1 MKVYAIRHIPTGRF
15 MPVPTGKN
23 GSGSSYWDPLTD
35 SHNPQITKTPV
46 DGVTVYGIP
55 LPRLFPLRRSAS
67 SALTQWL
74 RGRHVVVTERTH
86 PDDGF
91 GQSWDEPVGTAVEH
105 DSSRKA
111 DDMEIVAF
119 ELVEVG
125 K

>member
-1 MKVYAIRHIPTGRF
+1 MKVYAIRHTPTGLF

-23 GSGSSYWDPLTD
+23 GSGSSYWEPVDGHY
-35 SHNPQITKTPV
+35 SQINKTPV
-46 DGVTVYGIP
+46 DGVIVYGTP
-55 LPRLFPLRRSAS
+55 LPRLFTYRRSAS

-74 RGRHVVVTERTH
+74 RGRHVPITSGCSPCVANGFTY
-86 PDDGF
+86 DDELIRV
-91 GQSWDEPVGTAVEH
+91 DIVPVPE
-105 DSSRKA
+105 RKA

>member
-23 GSGSSYWDPLTD
+23 GSGSSYWEP
-35 SHNPQITKTPV
+35 ITEST
-46 DGVTVYGIP
+46 TVYGEP

-74 RGRHVVVTERTH
+74 RGRHEPLTEWEQDETFGSSYQVT
-86 PDDGF
+86 
-91 GQSWDEPVGTAVEH
+91 VGTDVRH
-105 DSSRKA
+105 DPSRKA

>member
-23 GSGSSYWDPLTD
+23 GSGSSYWDP
-35 SHNPQITKTPV
+35 V
-46 DGVTVYGIP
+46 DIAFDGEGNVTTV
-55 LPRLFPLRRSAS
+55 PRLFPLRRSAS

-74 RGRHVVVTERTH
+74 RGRHVPVTSSEYNEFRGIYEIYTVGAEAV
-86 PDDGF
+86 PD
-91 GQSWDEPVGTAVEH
+91 P
-105 DSSRKA
+105 SRKA
-111 DDMEIVAF
+111 DDVEIVAF

>member
-1 MKVYAIRHIPTGRF
+1 MKVYAIRHIPTGQF

-23 GSGSSYWDPLTD
+23 GSGSSYWVPTETAYCRAVLDLKP
-35 SHNPQITKTPV
+35 
-46 DGVTVYGIP
+46 P

-67 SALTQWL
+67 SSLTQWL

-86 PDDGF
+86 PDDSF
-91 GQSWDEPVGTAVEH
+91 GQSYLEPVGTAVEP
-105 DSSRKA
+105 DPSRKA

-119 ELVEVG
+119 ELVEM

>member
-23 GSGSSYWDPLTD
+23 GSGSSYWDPF
-35 SHNPQITKTPV
+35 
-46 DGVTVYGIP
+46 DGVTVYGTP

-74 RGRHVVVTERTH
+74 RGQHK
-86 PDDGF
+86 PIDY
-91 GQSWDEPVGTAVEH
+91 VEH
-105 DSSRKA
+105 GEFYGGTHLIRESVEIIPVASRKA

>member
-1 MKVYAIRHIPTGRF
+1 MKVYAIRHIPTGQF
-15 MPVPTGKN
+15 MPAPTCKN
-23 GSGSSYWDPLTD
+23 GSGSSYWEP
-35 SHNPQITKTPV
+35 ITEST
-46 DGVTVYGIP
+46 TVYGTP

-74 RGRHVVVTERTH
+74 RGQHKPIDYVEHGEFYGRTH
-86 PDDGF
+86 LIRE
-91 GQSWDEPVGTAVEH
+91 SVEIIPVV
-105 DSSRKA
+105 SRKA

>member
-1 MKVYAIRHIPTGRF
+1 MKVYTIRHIPTGQF

-23 GSGSSYWDPLTD
+23 GSGSSYWEPFE
-35 SHNPQITKTPV
+35 
-46 DGVTVYGIP
+46 GVTVYGAP

-74 RGRHVVVTERTH
+74 RGRHVPITSGCSPCV
-86 PDDGF
+86 DNGF
-91 GQSWDEPVGTAVEH
+91 TYSDELIRVDIVLDP
-105 DSSRKA
+105 SRKA

>member
-23 GSGSSYWDPLTD
+23 GSGSSYWDPAVG
-35 SHNPQITKTPV
+35 HYAQITKTPV
-46 DGVTVYGIP
+46 DGVTVYGTP

-74 RGRHVVVTERTH
+74 RGQHK
-86 PDDGF
+86 PIDY
-91 GQSWDEPVGTAVEH
+91 VEH
-105 DSSRKA
+105 GEFFGGTHLIRESVEIIPVASRKA

-119 ELVEVG
+119 ELVET

>member
-23 GSGSSYWDPLTD
+23 GSGSSYWEPIEDF
-35 SHNPQITKTPV
+35 
-46 DGVTVYGIP
+46 TVGRV
-55 LPRLFPLRRSAS
+55 PRLFPLRRPAS

-91 GQSWDEPVGTAVEH
+91 GQSWDKPIGTTVEP
-105 DSSRKA
+105 DPSRKA

>member
-23 GSGSSYWDPLTD
+23 GSGSSYWEP
-35 SHNPQITKTPV
+35 ITESTA
-46 DGVTVYGIP
+46 VYGTQ

-91 GQSWDEPVGTAVEH
+91 GQSWDEPVGTVVKP
-105 DSSRKA
+105 DPSRKA

-119 ELVEVG
+119 EIVECD

>member
-23 GSGSSYWDPLTD
+23 GSGSTYWDPVAD
-35 SHNPQITKTPV
+35 SESAKL
-46 DGVTVYGIP
+46 YGEAP
-55 LPRLFPLRRSAS
+55 RAVPRLFPLRRSAS

-74 RGRHVVVTERTH
+74 RGRHVVVTERSH
-86 PDDGF
+86 PDDSF
-91 GQSWDEPVGTAVEH
+91 GQSYDEPVGTAVEP
-105 DSSRKA
+105 DPSRKA
-111 DDMEIVAF
+111 DDMEIVVF

>member
-1 MKVYAIRHIPTGRF
+1 MKVYAIRHIPTGLF

-23 GSGSSYWDPLTD
+23 GSGSSYWDP
-35 SHNPQITKTPV
+35 ITESTA
-46 DGVTVYGIP
+46 VYGTP

-74 RGRHVVVTERTH
+74 RGRHVPVTSSEYNEFRGVYETYT
-86 PDDGF
+86 
-91 GQSWDEPVGTAVEH
+91 VGAEAVH
-105 DSSRKA
+105 DPSRKA